1 MDIRGVGIV
10 NTGFSIAVSG
20 KPDVKAKL
28 LLTIVTG
35 LDVLIQVGA
44 EIVNQLA
51 SQGA

>member
-1 MDIRGVGIV
+1 M
-10 NTGFSIAVSG
+10 SG

-35 LDVLIQVGA
+35 FDVLTQVGA
-44 EIVNQLA
+44 EIFNRLA